1 MQSLVSICRTL
12 GVDDVLPVKLLDRS
26 TTNPVDIY
34 RAHLSKL
41 LEGLTGAQPTIIYS
55 AIQTT
60 QALSKGDLSLAVPA
74 LRLKGRNPDEL
85 AQKIQNEVISTP
97 SARALPRSKD

>member
-1 MQSLVSICRTL
+1 MQSLLSTCRTL
-12 GVDDVLPVKLLDRS
+12 GVDDVLPVQLLDRS

-41 LEGLTGAQPTIIYS
+41 LEGLTGAQTTIIYS

-60 QALSKGDLSLAVPA
+60 QSLGKGDLSLAVPA

-85 AQKIQNEVISTP
+85 AQKIQNEVISILC
-97 SARALPRSKD
+97 ARASLRSKD